1 METSLPSG
9 GGLTFHGAAGFGRDD
24 IDDGSLAMGVRFQHG
39 QCPAGRGRTSGALL
53 VIHLCVWL
61 LHPDGVLFRVPSSR
75 SPDFGGDGSG
85 ARPHGETDC
94 AGAWPP
100 EGS

>member
-24 IDDGSLAMGVRFQHG
+24 IDDGSLAVGVRFQRG

-53 VIHLCVWL
+53 VIHL
-61 LHPDGVLFRVPSSR
+61 
-75 SPDFGGDGSG
+75 
-85 ARPHGETDC
+85 
-94 AGAWPP
+94 
-100 EGS
+100 